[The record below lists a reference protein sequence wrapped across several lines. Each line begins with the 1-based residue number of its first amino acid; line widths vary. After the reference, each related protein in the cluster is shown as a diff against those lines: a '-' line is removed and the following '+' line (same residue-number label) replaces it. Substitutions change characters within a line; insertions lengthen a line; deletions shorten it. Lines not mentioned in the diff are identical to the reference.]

1 MSLAHTYTDRNA
13 EILEEILQGQKFV
26 DVAHKNNLSIE
37 RIRQIVQK
45 CSGLSSKDLRS
56 AGKEYTCA
64 LHAEN
69 KKLLD
74 ILQQYY
80 FDRLIKEKGLDHA
93 LAWRCQKVYG
103 WGKNYSADTLERIIA
118 LRRAGEGYNRIIR
131 SSALISRVLTVAL
144 YGVYYKKPTL
154 AWENKKYLLTL
165 EEEAAFITDWKNYV
179 SDSTLKEKYFD
190 NSESLRYHVKR
201 LGLEKREGVK
211 KMGVGKTAEIRQF
224 LLQGKTTKEIVA
236 LGYDL
241 ENICRRRYDLR
252 KEKLL
257 H

>member
-131 SSALISRVLTVAL
+131 LSGLAEGRMKINRSSALISRVLTVAL
-144 YGVYYKKPTL
+144 YG
-154 AWENKKYLLTL
+154 
-165 EEEAAFITDWKNYV
+165 V

>member
-80 FDRLIKEKGLDHA
+80 FDRLIKIIL
-93 LAWRCQKVYG
+93 L
-103 WGKNYSADTLERIIA
+103 KNI
-118 LRRAGEGYNRIIR
+118 
-131 SSALISRVLTVAL
+131 
-144 YGVYYKKPTL
+144 KKL
-154 AWENKKYLLTL
+154 
-165 EEEAAFITDWKNYV
+165 FIF
-179 SDSTLKEKYFD
+179 S
-190 NSESLRYHVKR
+190 
-201 LGLEKREGVK
+201 
-211 KMGVGKTAEIRQF
+211 M
-224 LLQGKTTKEIVA
+224 
-236 LGYDL
+236 
-241 ENICRRRYDLR
+241 
-252 KEKLL
+252 
-257 H
+257 